1 MVGFLSYVV
10 PHSLYGSVYNIGMMI
25 EILPSFQGRSDK
37 NCNLCKIEMLA
48 CNFTLQFC
56 YVCVN
61 LVYFKNIDSGG
72 NGSVD
77 RVVGSSLDGLGLMTP

>member
-1 MVGFLSYVV
+1 MVGFLNYVV

-25 EILPSFQGRSDK
+25 EILPSFQGQSYK
-37 NCNLCKIEMLA
+37 NCNMCTIEMLA
-48 CNFTLQFC
+48 CNLTLQFC
-56 YVCVN
+56 CVCVN
-61 LVYFKNIDSGG
+61 VVFVKNIDSGG